1 MNREYTADRA
11 LYTATAHNRTGPD
24 GESWADGGLRVA
36 VRSPL
41 APARSSPQPARSPVD
56 PAQPPLLPAQPPLA
70 PTPPPFAPAH
80 TTSDTD
86 AGDGPP
92 ADSSE
97 TNPEELLGAALASC
111 YTMQLSNGLAED
123 GHPATTLDARA
134 AVTFDP
140 SKGGITGIT
149 LTISGDV
156 PGMSAEDFREKARWA
171 KENCPVSTALKS
183 VPKELRFE

>member
-1 MNREYTADRA
+1 MPKPSVSEASA
-11 LYTATAHNRTGPD
+11 HWEGSLFEGSGSATLETSKVATFDTSWKART
-24 GESWADGGLRVA
+24 E
-36 VRSPL
+36 
-41 APARSSPQPARSPVD
+41 
-56 PAQPPLLPAQPPLA
+56 
-70 PTPPPFAPAH
+70 
-80 TTSDTD
+80 
-86 AGDGPP
+86 AGAGT
-92 ADSSE
+92 

-171 KENCPVSTALKS
+171 KDTCPVSTALKS

>member
-1 MNREYTADRA
+1 MPKPSVNDASAHWEGS
-11 LYTATAHNRTGPD
+11 LFEGSGSATLETSKVATFDTSWKART
-24 GESWADGGLRVA
+24 E
-36 VRSPL
+36 
-41 APARSSPQPARSPVD
+41 
-56 PAQPPLLPAQPPLA
+56 
-70 PTPPPFAPAH
+70 
-80 TTSDTD
+80 
-86 AGDGPP
+86 AGAGT
-92 ADSSE
+92 

>member
-1 MNREYTADRA
+1 MPKPSVSEASA
-11 LYTATAHNRTGPD
+11 HWEGSLFEGSGSATLETSKVATFDTSWKART
-24 GESWADGGLRVA
+24 E
-36 VRSPL
+36 
-41 APARSSPQPARSPVD
+41 
-56 PAQPPLLPAQPPLA
+56 
-70 PTPPPFAPAH
+70 
-80 TTSDTD
+80 
-86 AGDGPP
+86 AGAGT
-92 ADSSE
+92 

-111 YTMQLSNGLAED
+111 YSMQLSNGLAED

>member
-1 MNREYTADRA
+1 MPKPSVSDASAHWEGS
-11 LYTATAHNRTGPD
+11 LFEGSGSATLETSKVATFDTSWKART
-24 GESWADGGLRVA
+24 E
-36 VRSPL
+36 
-41 APARSSPQPARSPVD
+41 
-56 PAQPPLLPAQPPLA
+56 
-70 PTPPPFAPAH
+70 
-80 TTSDTD
+80 
-86 AGDGPP
+86 AGAGT
-92 ADSSE
+92 

-140 SKGGITGIT
+140 SRGGITGIT

>member
-1 MNREYTADRA
+1 MPKPSVSEASA
-11 LYTATAHNRTGPD
+11 HWEGSLFEGSGSATLETSKVATFDTSWKART
-24 GESWADGGLRVA
+24 E
-36 VRSPL
+36 
-41 APARSSPQPARSPVD
+41 
-56 PAQPPLLPAQPPLA
+56 
-70 PTPPPFAPAH
+70 
-80 TTSDTD
+80 
-86 AGDGPP
+86 AGAGT
-92 ADSSE
+92 

-149 LTISGDV
+149 LIISGDV

>member
-1 MNREYTADRA
+1 MPKPSVSEASA
-11 LYTATAHNRTGPD
+11 HWEGSLFEGSGSATLETSKVATFDTSWKART
-24 GESWADGGLRVA
+24 E
-36 VRSPL
+36 
-41 APARSSPQPARSPVD
+41 
-56 PAQPPLLPAQPPLA
+56 
-70 PTPPPFAPAH
+70 
-80 TTSDTD
+80 
-86 AGDGPP
+86 AGAGT
-92 ADSSE
+92 

-134 AVTFDP
+134 AVTFDQ

>member
-1 MNREYTADRA
+1 MPKPSVSEASAHWEGSLFEGSGSTT
-11 LYTATAHNRTGPD
+11 LETSKVATFDTSWKART
-24 GESWADGGLRVA
+24 E
-36 VRSPL
+36 
-41 APARSSPQPARSPVD
+41 
-56 PAQPPLLPAQPPLA
+56 
-70 PTPPPFAPAH
+70 
-80 TTSDTD
+80 
-86 AGDGPP
+86 AGAGT
-92 ADSSE
+92 

-140 SKGGITGIT
+140 SRGGITGIT

>member
-1 MNREYTADRA
+1 MPKPSVSEVSAHWEGS
-11 LYTATAHNRTGPD
+11 LFEGSGSATLETSKVATFDTSWKART
-24 GESWADGGLRVA
+24 E
-36 VRSPL
+36 
-41 APARSSPQPARSPVD
+41 
-56 PAQPPLLPAQPPLA
+56 
-70 PTPPPFAPAH
+70 
-80 TTSDTD
+80 
-86 AGDGPP
+86 AGAGT
-92 ADSSE
+92 

>member
-1 MNREYTADRA
+1 MPKPSVSEASA
-11 LYTATAHNRTGPD
+11 HWEGSLFEGSGSATLETSKVATFDTSWKART
-24 GESWADGGLRVA
+24 E
-36 VRSPL
+36 
-41 APARSSPQPARSPVD
+41 
-56 PAQPPLLPAQPPLA
+56 
-70 PTPPPFAPAH
+70 
-80 TTSDTD
+80 
-86 AGDGPP
+86 AGAGT
-92 ADSSE
+92 

>member
-1 MNREYTADRA
+1 MPKPSVSEASA
-11 LYTATAHNRTGPD
+11 HWEGSLFEGSGSATLETSKVATFDTSWKART
-24 GESWADGGLRVA
+24 E
-36 VRSPL
+36 
-41 APARSSPQPARSPVD
+41 
-56 PAQPPLLPAQPPLA
+56 
-70 PTPPPFAPAH
+70 
-80 TTSDTD
+80 
-86 AGDGPP
+86 AGAGT
-92 ADSSE
+92 

-149 LTISGDV
+149 LTISVDV
-156 PGMSAEDFREKARWA
+156 PCMSAEDFREKARWA

>member
-1 MNREYTADRA
+1 MKGSTLPKPSVSEASA
-11 LYTATAHNRTGPD
+11 HWEGSLFEGSGSATLETSKVATFDTSWKART
-24 GESWADGGLRVA
+24 E
-36 VRSPL
+36 
-41 APARSSPQPARSPVD
+41 
-56 PAQPPLLPAQPPLA
+56 
-70 PTPPPFAPAH
+70 
-80 TTSDTD
+80 
-86 AGDGPP
+86 AGAGT
-92 ADSSE
+92 

>member
-1 MNREYTADRA
+1 MPKPSVSEASA
-11 LYTATAHNRTGPD
+11 HWEGSLFEGSGSATLETSKVATFDTSWKART
-24 GESWADGGLRVA
+24 E
-36 VRSPL
+36 
-41 APARSSPQPARSPVD
+41 
-56 PAQPPLLPAQPPLA
+56 
-70 PTPPPFAPAH
+70 
-80 TTSDTD
+80 
-86 AGDGPP
+86 AGAGT
-92 ADSSE
+92 

-140 SKGGITGIT
+140 SRGGITGIT

>member
-1 MNREYTADRA
+1 MKGSTMPKPSVSDASAHWEGS
-11 LYTATAHNRTGPD
+11 LFEGSGSATLETSKVATFDTSWKART
-24 GESWADGGLRVA
+24 E
-36 VRSPL
+36 
-41 APARSSPQPARSPVD
+41 
-56 PAQPPLLPAQPPLA
+56 
-70 PTPPPFAPAH
+70 
-80 TTSDTD
+80 
-86 AGDGPP
+86 AGAGT
-92 ADSSE
+92 

-140 SKGGITGIT
+140 SRGGITGIT